1 VLLLEVGLTARL
13 PCFGF
18 VKGLS
23 VVLHKLCGSTHAPAV
38 LWLV

>member
-1 VLLLEVGLTARL
+1 VCLLEVGLTARL

-18 VKGLS
+18 VKGLG
-23 VVLHKLCGSTHAPAV
+23 VILHKFCGSTHAPAV